1 MPTAL
6 TKEIPDTD
14 EIEITIE
21 FSAEDPIEQA
31 FKKSLLDSFLP
42 QNQDQY
48 VKDGLSLACVDGFE
62 KEGKVI
68 VRGLASDINYRLHSP
83 PLEIPEDISS
93 DPSKLEHF
101 WKDVGDVIF
110 EQAQCQ
116 RYRERENQLGSNVTR
131 SQLHEAIFRQAEKN
145 KAEINDRE
153 LVNQFVKDVHQDKL
167 IKFTPDFYFNQET
180 GKAIAADKIKQLS
193 QLLSEHPLWKDG
205 GFQQK
210 LTALTAEAASSST
223 QHMLSQLGGPVESE
237 NIEETQKEEY
247 PRPLAPEPP
256 VDDEEY
262 DSTETRQ
269 SKLS

>member
-1 MPTAL
+1 MPRAL

-14 EIEITIE
+14 EIEITID

-68 VRGLASDINYRLHSP
+68 VRGLANDINYRLHSP
-83 PLEIPEDISS
+83 SLKIPEDISS

-101 WKDVGDVIF
+101 WKDGD
-110 EQAQCQ
+110 
-116 RYRERENQLGSNVTR
+116 
-131 SQLHEAIFRQAEKN
+131 
-145 KAEINDRE
+145 
-153 LVNQFVKDVHQDKL
+153 
-167 IKFTPDFYFNQET
+167 
-180 GKAIAADKIKQLS
+180 
-193 QLLSEHPLWKDG
+193 
-205 GFQQK
+205 FQQK

-237 NIEETQKEEY
+237 IIEETQKEEY

-262 DSTETRQ
+262 DSTETQRR
-269 SKLS
+269 KLS